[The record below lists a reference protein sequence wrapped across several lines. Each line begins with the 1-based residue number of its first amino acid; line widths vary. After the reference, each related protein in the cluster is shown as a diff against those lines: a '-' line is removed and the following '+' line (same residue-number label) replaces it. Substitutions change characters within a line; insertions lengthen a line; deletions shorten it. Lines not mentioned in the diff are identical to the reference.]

1 MIRIYSIF
9 IIFIVFIYSQLT
21 FAESNI
27 PNFYFDQI
35 SIGNNSC
42 LMSHNGCSISIEKPL
57 KDVNGKIINY
67 IPVEFK
73 SQPLIFVMPTIDYGS
88 GDFIGRDAPATLRIT
103 SISRS
108 SDGGYKFTVKQDI
121 ANYNHEFLNL
131 DGNNSSF
138 YWYYWDKYQ
147 DIIRNNIN
155 SENEI
160 KSEKIK
166 KSKKNEKFKSL
177 ESKHIASENKLW
189 ENVPFSLYVKP
200 MPLITYFAI
209 EPGTIDLAGKGKIIA
224 GTISLTKFIDS
235 RTSLYKGGV
244 LNKNKLNNLIDSQLL
259 KTISNDGFSSNMGI
273 IINEQPNNS
282 NRWVTP
288 YSIIYNGNTYIGLDG
303 SEVNTNSNIKA
314 INVAYLQAEGKG
326 VFKGLNFIL
335 GRGDTKNTLQNN
347 LVFPDSVTK
356 PVEEECNAYM
366 DIDNTSFDFS
376 DLVNKPL
383 MFLASKNSR
392 KGSNGGWLRLCNR
405 THSGQ
410 SLQVSFVNDEDL
422 NERNVRSIE
431 RKHHDESVGF
441 MAFQRQVSE
450 TTCSLF
456 PGPIQTW
463 QGNTS
468 GTLKI
473 EPKIIIK
480 GVPFTHGEKR
490 IGFDHIYYG
499 SNPTYKACNGYIC
512 EPEGPLAN
520 KINLGDF
527 PTNDDGNL
535 NNQGNVNKLHNK
547 KIYFFNMINLNNKRI
562 IFPNGSIVHAK
573 NLSMVSSSLRSE
585 SNNPDD
591 LIIYI
596 HDKPSSGHAW
606 SEINNGST
614 ITALIYS
621 EREIDIS
628 NGNVEGCSN
637 YETCPEVSRIN
648 GAVTAKAINAHGN
661 YKMIGVEING
671 QSSCFASTPN
681 YTLTLSPD
689 ITSTLCD
696 SKKIT
701 FNVNSTN
708 SDTYNGTASFT
719 LTSISSGE
727 WSTTKDFT
735 SGVTKFNSGS
745 NTYKNKIDIKNNNAT
760 IWLRSDG
767 VTTVNINASV
777 ENNTVTA
784 TGQYQFSMTDDVYF
798 SMTNKQENIIAG
810 KTFNTV
816 LTAKI
821 CGLGN
826 KAKTLT
832 QYTGDKNLTLKTD
845 YIQPTTPAFDALDD
859 GKTTTPIKV
868 EVITGETGGA
878 TDHLNIKFDK
888 GVSSPLTLQY
898 REAGAIQWQI
908 TDPDFTFSKKIIP
921 TSLSAKITSTK
932 IVKINGVLDINSR
945 PWTFAIC
952 PLTFNGK
959 NEYRNASGTSTGG
972 EAYTAAGHSFDVLLK
987 PLVWQKDL
995 TRVLDVSNQDYCSA
1009 SVTKNFLVTG
1019 SPALGEGVISQYSI
1033 HSPVNGDK
1041 GIFHLGQITK
1051 EPTLNGLLVKGN
1063 TWSEVGSLWLQVGL
1077 NNYLGMNIDQ
1087 SKRHIG
1093 RFFPAYFGL
1102 THNQLTPAMTSF
1114 TYMGQPFPVHWT
1126 VNAFNQQGKAL
1137 DNYDQFAETLTA
1149 KFGFV
1154 VKNNNGGDDQR
1165 LLLQDPIPEKWSHNT
1180 ENSHSYIN
1188 YQSNVTYARKGFLST
1203 PLITLPDG
1211 PDELWQLWLNLLN
1224 PKDNRPSD
1232 SPRLLTS
1239 ELCSSKNG
1247 CTNPTVQKVMSLRIG
1262 NTNPMRYGRMALQD
1276 AAGDIGKP
1284 LTIPLRVEYWN
1295 GAEFVT
1301 NSDDSASTFD
1311 GANYCRQIL
1320 IQEPV
1325 PHTPNNPT
1333 TSGAGTVNLGQPLHR
1348 QLMANPDGDFKQQI
1362 RFWQRLSILTKPTQI
1377 AKTPKI
1383 KCENSTLNQP
1393 WLSYNWRG
1401 LGDEDPSATVT
1412 FGVYHGNNRI
1422 IYRGEANDNGLSI
1435 PYQNY
1440 Q

>member
-35 SIGNNSC
+35 SIGDNSC

-121 ANYNHEFLNL
+121 ANYNDEFLNL
-131 DGNNSSF
+131 DGHNSSV
-138 YWYYWDKYQ
+138 YWYYWSEYQ
-147 DIIRNNIN
+147 EIIRNNIN
-155 SENEI
+155 SESEI
-160 KSEKIK
+160 KNK
-166 KSKKNEKFKSL
+166 KSRKFKNL
-177 ESKHIASENKLW
+177 ESKHITSENKLW
-189 ENVPFSLYVKP
+189 GNVPFSLYVKP

-224 GTISLTKFIDS
+224 GTVSLTKFIDS
-235 RTSLYKGGV
+235 KTSLYKGSV
-244 LNKNKLNNLIDSQLL
+244 LNKNKLNNLIDSQLV

-303 SEVNTNSNIKA
+303 SEVNTNNNIKA
-314 INVAYLQAEGKG
+314 INIAYLQAEGKG

-335 GRGDTKNTLQNN
+335 GRGNTKNTLQNN

-405 THSGQ
+405 TNSGQ

-628 NGNVEGCSN
+628 NGNIEGCSN

-696 SKKIT
+696 SKNIT

-719 LTSISSGE
+719 LTSTSSGE

-784 TGQYQFSMTDDVYF
+784 TGQYQFSIADDVYF

-810 KTFNTV
+810 KTFNTTI
-816 LTAKI
+816 TAKI
-821 CGLGN
+821 CGIGN

-832 QYTGDKNLTLKTD
+832 QYSGPKILDLKTD
-845 YIQPTTPAFDALDD
+845 YIQPTTPAFDLS
-859 GKTTTPIKV
+859 KTPIKV
-868 EVITGETGGA
+868 EVITGSATRA
-878 TDHLNIKFDK
+878 TDYLDIKFDK
-888 GVSSPLTLQY
+888 GVSSKLTLKY
-898 REAGAIQWQI
+898 REAGVIKWQV
-908 TDPDFTFSKKIIP
+908 TDPNYTFEKIQSSGKKRR
-921 TSLSAKITSTK
+921 LTK
-932 IVKINGVLDINSR
+932 SISINGVLDINSR

-959 NEYRNASGTSTGG
+959 NKYDNASGTSNGG
-972 EAYTAAGHSFDVLLK
+972 EAYTAAGKPFDIVAK
-987 PLVWQKDL
+987 PLIWQSGDS
-995 TRVLDVSNQDYCSA
+995 TSESAMIDVSKQTYCNRPI
-1009 SVTKNFLVTG
+1009 TQNFFATEAPSLNG
-1019 SPALGEGVISQYSI
+1019 GVILSEDGLDSPNNGQKGVFSSQPQTDNSQQE
-1033 HSPVNGDK
+1033 
-1041 GIFHLGQITK
+1041 F
-1051 EPTLNGLLVKGN
+1051 NGLLIADN
-1063 TWSEVGSLWLQVGL
+1063 SWSEVGSLWVKANL
-1077 NNYLGMNIDQ
+1077 NNYLGMKVNP
-1087 SKRHIG
+1087 SRRHIG
-1093 RFFPAYFGL
+1093 RFYPDHFMMVNGDVRNA
-1102 THNQLTPAMTSF
+1102 HNELSPF
-1114 TYMGQPFPVHWT
+1114 TYMGQPFTTSFTIEAQNKDNQPTTNYGLFNEKLKQSMEILARNQVS
-1126 VNAFNQQGKAL
+1126 NAWLTSRL
-1137 DNYDQFAETLTA
+1137 D
-1149 KFGFV
+1149 
-1154 VKNNNGGDDQR
+1154 
-1165 LLLQDPIPEKWSHNT
+1165 
-1180 ENSHSYIN
+1180 
-1188 YQSNVTYARKGFLST
+1188 QSNLSVDWEKNWNNATLSVSSEPLTFKRKNIKT
-1203 PLITLPDG
+1203 KTTIADG
-1211 PDELWQLWLNLLN
+1211 PYDIALGIHALPLEKC
-1224 PKDNRPSD
+1224 PFDGCPTFKADKDHNVWFWKKH
-1232 SPRLLTS
+1232 LTDAINQRAAEITGLIHS
-1239 ELCSSKNG
+1239 
-1247 CTNPTVQKVMSLRIG
+1247 
-1262 NTNPMRYGRMALQD
+1262 RYGRMALQD
-1276 AAGDIGKP
+1276 AAGDIGKS
-1284 LTIPLRVEYWN
+1284 LTIPLWIEYWN

-1320 IQEPV
+1320 IQEPA
-1325 PHTPNNPT
+1325 PHMPNNPT
-1333 TSGAGTVNLGQPLHR
+1333 TSGAGKVNLGQSLFS

-1362 RFWQRLSILTKPTQI
+1362 RFWQRLSAFTKPTQI

-1383 KCENSTLNQP
+1383 YCKDSASNQP

-1401 LGDEDPSATVT
+1401 IGDEDPSATVT

-1422 IYRGEANDNGLSI
+1422 IYRGETNDAGQSI
-1435 PYQNY
+1435 PYLNY